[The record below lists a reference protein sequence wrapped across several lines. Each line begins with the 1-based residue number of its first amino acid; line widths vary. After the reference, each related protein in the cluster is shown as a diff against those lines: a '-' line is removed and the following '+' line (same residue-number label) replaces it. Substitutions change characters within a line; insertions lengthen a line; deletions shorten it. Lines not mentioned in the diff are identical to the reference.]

1 MNTTT
6 KSFIIG
12 RRYFVNNGK
21 DVYFAMSDRYTA
33 SGYRYIRF
41 RSDLHGHTCEY
52 KIRVK
57 DGVEFVDI
65 YGGAVKCITIHDNSV
80 ISARNETDYIALNE
94 KEQQF
99 LNGEEVYVSFDEL
112 KRWIDKLPLNS
123 SMGFKL
129 QRDPHEVVK
138 TDAERYL

>member
-1 MNTTT
+1 MNTAS

-12 RRYFVNNGK
+12 RRYFINSGN
-21 DVYFAMSDRYTA
+21 DTYFAMSDRYTA

-52 KIRVK
+52 KVRVK

-80 ISARNETDYIALNE
+80 ISARNETDYIALTD
-94 KEQQF
+94 KEQRF

-112 KRWIDKLPLNS
+112 KRWINKLPLTS
-123 SMGFKL
+123 SMGFKI
-129 QRDPHEVVK
+129 QRDPHEVSEPVVK
-138 TDAERYL
+138 RPL